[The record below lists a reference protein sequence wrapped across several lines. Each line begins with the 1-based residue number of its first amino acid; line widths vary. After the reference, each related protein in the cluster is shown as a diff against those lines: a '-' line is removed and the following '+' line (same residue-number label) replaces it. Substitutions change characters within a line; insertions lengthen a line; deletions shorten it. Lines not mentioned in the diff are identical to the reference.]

1 MQVKLINCNRTFSF
15 FILLCFLFSQHALAS
30 DFVSVKAK
38 KAILYE
44 GPSEATKKKLII
56 TEGYP
61 LLVMVRLKEW
71 LKVKDHEGKINWIR
85 EVDISPERT
94 VMTLKSGVTLYVKA
108 SLNSNKLAEIDGMV
122 VLKLSSSLVTDGWAD
137 VKSEPNDLN
146 GFVSAINIWG
156 I

>member
-1 MQVKLINCNRTFSF
+1 
-15 FILLCFLFSQHALAS
+15 
-30 DFVSVKAK
+30 
-38 KAILYE
+38 
-44 GPSEATKKKLII
+44 
-56 TEGYP
+56 
-61 LLVMVRLKEW
+61 
-71 LKVKDHEGKINWIR
+71 
-85 EVDISPERT
+85 
-94 VMTLKSGVTLYVKA
+94 MTLKSGVTLYVKA

>member
-1 MQVKLINCNRTFSF
+1 MPINSCRKFSF
-15 FILLCFLFSQHALAS
+15 FILLCFFLSHNALAS
-30 DFVSVKAK
+30 DFVSIKAK

-61 LLVMVRLKEW
+61 LFVIVKLKEW

-85 EVDISPERT
+85 TADTSTERT
-94 VMTLKSGVTLYVKA
+94 VMTLKLRVPIYNEA
-108 SLNSNKLAEIDGMV
+108 SSSSNKLADVEDRV
-122 VLKLSSSLVTDGWAD
+122 VLRLSSSLVTDGWANVRSD
-137 VKSEPNDLN
+137 LNDLN
-146 GFVSAINIWG
+146 GFVSANDIWG